1 MAYSIAT
8 VTPSGELLA
17 HHKLVET
24 FRDFAVANGWTV
36 LRYSTATVDH
46 ELILKAPG
54 LSGTDEI
61 FVGIR
66 TYQSIPGDYY
76 NLLLGSF
83 TGYIDGNSFD
93 TQPGAKLSGCPAH
106 NNAITY
112 YANINGQRLVFMLK
126 VGTPVYVH
134 GYLGKF
140 FPYARPS
147 EYPYPVICAGI
158 FNGAE
163 AKRFSDSSNRFP
175 YHGYAVSANTNF
187 YLRRPDGAWYAPAM
201 WPFTHGTADENS
213 YQTSLAG
220 NVSLGC
226 QVPAN
231 GKYQIEPIILHDRVN
246 ESGLT
251 NNIWGELDGVYYVS
265 GYNNTVEN
273 VLQSGGTAVDQT
285 GMTPSQAVAAIKA
298 AGGRAFVMGQNIN
311 LTSWRDYVAIEM

>member
-8 VTPSGELLA
+8 VIPAGGLLA
-17 HHKLVET
+17 HHKLVEA

-36 LRYSTATVDH
+36 MRYSTVSVDH

-54 LSGTDEI
+54 LTGTEEI
-61 FVGIR
+61 FVGIQ

-83 TGYIDGNSFD
+83 TGYIPGNSFS

-106 NNAITY
+106 NNSITY
-112 YANINGQRLVFMLK
+112 YAAINGQRLVFMLK

-163 AKRFSDSSNRFP
+163 AKRFSDLSNYFP
-175 YHGYAVSANTNF
+175 YHGLTVSANTNF
-187 YLRRPDGAWYAPAM
+187 YMRRPDGTWYAPAM
-201 WPFTHGTADENS
+201 WPFTHGS
-213 YQTSLAG
+213 YDDSGGTSLAG
-220 NVSLGC
+220 KASYGC

-231 GKYQIEPIILHDRVN
+231 GKYQIEPIILHDRN
-246 ESGLT
+246 NSISLT

-265 GYNNTVEN
+265 GFNNTVEN
-273 VLQSGGTAVDQT
+273 VIQVGGTFVDQT
-285 GMTPSQAVAAIKA
+285 GMTPSAAVAAVKV
-298 AGGRAFVMGQNIN
+298 AGGRAFIIGQNIN